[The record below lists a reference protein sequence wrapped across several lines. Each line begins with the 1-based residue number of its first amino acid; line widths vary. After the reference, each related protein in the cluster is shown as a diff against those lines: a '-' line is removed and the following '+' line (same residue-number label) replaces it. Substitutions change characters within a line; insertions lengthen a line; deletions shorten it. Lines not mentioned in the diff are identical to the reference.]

1 MAEEKNKKEKKAQL
15 ARTFIPGNWAIEKQ
29 ALKTLASSTF
39 GDSYFK
45 ENGAVDHVNICE
57 DVGDGIFILHIDGIL
72 TYRSDLSTAWMG
84 LDTYDSIFEAFN
96 LLLNDP
102 KCLGIILDINSVG
115 GEVAGC
121 ADLVNAIYAA
131 RGSKPYGI
139 VARSGGIIC
148 SAAYWIG
155 SAAEKIYVSEQAVSG
170 SVGVLCSYNSNETE
184 NEILIVSDLSPNK
197 SPTPDDPDGLFL
209 IKKQLNELATVF
221 ISSVARNRGTDFQ
234 TVLNNYGG
242 GGTFVGAGA
251 VAAGVVDGV
260 ISPDELINQMKNQT
274 ENSNMFGKPTEGK
287 PNAATGNQPD
297 AEALAAATSAA
308 VATERTRVSGIQ
320 GVFKGLGLEDD
331 CEKFISEGKSVDEA
345 RSFALDKC
353 KTKISAGIETPAPT
367 PEAIAA
373 ADAAAAKAALAGL
386 TPTQKELIKKGLAAE
401 SSAQNGIQGGAGE
414 QQNTKAVNDKIAKAA
429 ADRYYGR
436 KK

>member
-1 MAEEKNKKEKKAQL
+1 MADEKKQNEKKEQRACAFL
-15 ARTFIPGNWAIEKQ
+15 PGNWAIQKQ
-29 ALKTLASSTF
+29 VLKTLASSTF
-39 GDSYFK
+39 GDSFFK
-45 ENGAVDHVNICE
+45 ENGAVDHANIC
-57 DVGDGIFILHIDGIL
+57 DDAGDGIFILHIDGVL
-72 TYRSDLSTAWMG
+72 TYRSDLFAAWMG

-96 LLLNDP
+96 LLLDDS
-102 KCLGIILDINSVG
+102 KCLGIILDINSPG

-139 VARSGGIIC
+139 VARSGGSMC
-148 SAAYWIG
+148 SAAYWIA
-155 SAAEKIYVSEQAVSG
+155 SAAEKIYVSEQAISG

-197 SPTPDDPDGLFL
+197 APTPTDPDGLFL

-234 TVLNNYGG
+234 TVLNNYGSG
-242 GGTFVGAGA
+242 GIFVGAGA
-251 VAAGVVDGV
+251 VVAGVVDGV

-274 ENSNMFGKPTEGK
+274 ENNDMFGKPTESK
-287 PNAATGNQPD
+287 PNASAGNQPD
-297 AEALAAATSAA
+297 AEALAAATSTAIT
-308 VATERTRVSGIQ
+308 TERTRVSGIQ

-331 CEKFISEGKSVDEA
+331 CEKFISEGKSIEDA
-345 RSFALDKC
+345 RAFALDKC
-353 KTKISAGIETPAPT
+353 KAKISAGVEAPAPT
-367 PEAIAA
+367 PEALAA

-386 TPTQKELIKKGLAAE
+386 SPTQKELIKKGLAAE
-401 SSAQNGIQGGAGE
+401 SSAQNGIKGGAGE
-414 QQNTKAVNDKIAKAA
+414 QQNTKAVNDKVARAA